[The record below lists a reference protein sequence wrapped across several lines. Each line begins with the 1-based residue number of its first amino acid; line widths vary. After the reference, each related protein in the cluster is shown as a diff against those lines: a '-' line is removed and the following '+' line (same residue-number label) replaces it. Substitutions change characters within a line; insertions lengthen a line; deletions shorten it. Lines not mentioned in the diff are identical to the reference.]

1 MINVYDIIKMI
12 KNTTNLYYEDFMSNY
27 FLPKAFDLDINDS
40 YCSSYQYGANTTS
53 LHWHSGAEIIF
64 VVKGEV
70 DFMFN
75 DCWHTLKEG
84 AMLFIPPRQLHRCSC
99 TDAGAEK
106 IVLGFT
112 EKCLGKSGIGLH
124 LPKEINQHCLFEN
137 LENTPL
143 PSLIK
148 GFNDCYNNNSLY
160 SKDLIAQAYIL
171 QIYAFLIEHW
181 NGLGLITNDKRLS
194 KVSSHIYEYIG
205 EHFAEELSPY
215 EVARELNISYSYLA
229 KEIKKIGYSSF
240 TKCVNQTRIENAK
253 RLLALTDKSVTEIGF
268 ECGFSVTSY
277 FIKTFQG
284 FTHMTPKAYR
294 NLINA
299 TN

>member
-1 MINVYDIIKMI
+1 MN
-12 KNTTNLYYEDFMSNY
+12 NY
-27 FLPKAFDLDINDS
+27 FLPKAFDLDINGS
-40 YCSSYQYGANTTS
+40 YCSSYQYGANTTA

-75 DCWHTLKEG
+75 DCLHTLKEG
-84 AMLFIPPRQLHRCSC
+84 SMLFIPPRQLHRCSC
-99 TDAGAEK
+99 SDTGAEK

-112 EKCLGKSGIGLH
+112 EKCLGMGGIGLH

-137 LENTPL
+137 LEGTDL

-148 GFNDCYNNNSLY
+148 RFDDCYNKSSLY
-160 SKDLIAQAYIL
+160 SKNLMAQALIL
-171 QIYAFLIEHW
+171 QIYALLIEHW
-181 NGLGLITNDKRLS
+181 NSLGLITNDKKIS
-194 KVSSHIYEYIG
+194 KTSSHIHEYI
-205 EHFAEELSPY
+205 EKHFAEELSPY

-229 KEIKKIGYSSF
+229 KEIKKLGHSSF

-294 NLINA
+294 NLIKA